1 VKENGGNFLS
11 NFLENGRNVFAS
23 GGFRANDLVPA
34 AKSGY
39 FAMFDST
46 DRRILNILQI
56 DGETPVADIAE
67 RVGLS
72 TSPCWRRIK
81 RMEETGLI
89 AKRVVL
95 VDRRLANVPVTIFIS
110 VRAPRHS
117 IDWSEAFRQVISE
130 FPEIVEAFRL
140 TGETDYLLRVIV
152 PSIEVYDQ
160 VYKRLIARLEF
171 RDISSSISME
181 EMKFTTAVPLDYL

>member
-1 VKENGGNFLS
+1 
-11 NFLENGRNVFAS
+11 
-23 GGFRANDLVPA
+23 
-34 AKSGY
+34 
-39 FAMFDST
+39 MFDSA
-46 DRRILNILQI
+46 DRRILNILQH
-56 DGETPVADIAE
+56 DGDTPVAEIAE

-81 RMEETGLI
+81 RMEQLGLI

-95 VDRRLANVPVTIFIS
+95 VDRRRANVPMTIFVS

-117 IDWSEAFRQVISE
+117 FDWSEQFRRVIGE

-140 TGETDYLLRVIV
+140 AGETDYLLRVVV
-152 PSIEVYDQ
+152 PDTEVYDE
-160 VYKRLIARLEF
+160 VYKRLITRLEF

-181 EMKFTTAVPLDYL
+181 EIKFTTAVPLDYL

>member
-1 VKENGGNFLS
+1 MY
-11 NFLENGRNVFAS
+11 
-23 GGFRANDLVPA
+23 D
-34 AKSGY
+34 
-39 FAMFDST
+39 DI
-46 DRRILNILQI
+46 DRRILNILQV
-56 DGETPVADIAE
+56 DAAMPVAEIAE
-67 RVGLS
+67 KVGLS

-95 VDRRLANVPVTIFIS
+95 VDRRLANLPRTIFVS

-117 IDWSEAFRQVISE
+117 IDWSESFRQAIVE

-140 TGETDYLLRVIV
+140 AGETDYLLRVVV
-152 PSIEVYDQ
+152 PSVEVYDQ
-160 VYKRLIARLEF
+160 VYKRLITKLEF

>member
-1 VKENGGNFLS
+1 
-11 NFLENGRNVFAS
+11 
-23 GGFRANDLVPA
+23 
-34 AKSGY
+34 
-39 FAMFDST
+39 MFDST
-46 DRRILNILQI
+46 DRRILNILQN
-56 DGETPVADIAE
+56 DGEAPVADIAE

-95 VDRRLANVPVTIFIS
+95 VDRRLANVPMTIFVS

-117 IDWSEAFRQVISE
+117 IDWSEAFRQAISE

-140 TGETDYLLRVIV
+140 AGDTDYLLRVVV

-160 VYKRLIARLEF
+160 VYKRLIAKLEF
-171 RDISSSISME
+171 RSVSASISME
-181 EMKFTTAVPLDYL
+181 ELKFTTAVPLDYLSLSS

>member
-1 VKENGGNFLS
+1 
-11 NFLENGRNVFAS
+11 
-23 GGFRANDLVPA
+23 
-34 AKSGY
+34 
-39 FAMFDST
+39 MFDST
-46 DRRILNILQI
+46 DRRILNILQH
-56 DGETPVADIAE
+56 DGEAPVAEIAE

-95 VDRRLANVPVTIFIS
+95 VDRRLANVPMTIFVS

-117 IDWSEAFRQVISE
+117 LDWSEAFRQAIGE

-140 TGETDYLLRVIV
+140 AGETDYLLRLVV

-160 VYKRLIARLEF
+160 VYKRLIAMLEF
-171 RDISSSISME
+171 RTVSASISME
-181 EMKFTTAVPLDYL
+181 ELKFTTAVPLDYLDWSP

>member
-1 VKENGGNFLS
+1 
-11 NFLENGRNVFAS
+11 
-23 GGFRANDLVPA
+23 
-34 AKSGY
+34 
-39 FAMFDST
+39 MFDST
-46 DRRILNILQI
+46 DRQILNILQT
-56 DGETPVADIAE
+56 DGDTPVADIAD

-95 VDRRLANVPVTIFIS
+95 VDRRLAKVPVTIFVS
-110 VRAPRHS
+110 VRAPSHS
-117 IDWSEAFRQVISE
+117 VEWSESFRRVIAE
-130 FPEIVEAFRL
+130 FSEIVEAFRL

-160 VYKRLIARLEF
+160 VYKRLIAKLEF

>member
-1 VKENGGNFLS
+1 M
-11 NFLENGRNVFAS
+11 
-23 GGFRANDLVPA
+23 
-34 AKSGY
+34 Y
-39 FAMFDST
+39 DST
-46 DRRILNILQI
+46 DRRILKILQT
-56 DGETPVADIAE
+56 DADMPVAEIADK
-67 RVGLS
+67 VGLS

-89 AKRVVL
+89 AKRVAL
-95 VDRRLANVPVTIFIS
+95 VDRRLANLPMTIFVS

-117 IDWSEAFRQVISE
+117 IDWSELFRQAIAD

-140 TGETDYLLRVIV
+140 AGETDYLLRVVV
-152 PSIEVYDQ
+152 PSVEVYDQ
-160 VYKRLIARLEF
+160 VYKRLITKLEF

>member
-1 VKENGGNFLS
+1 M
-11 NFLENGRNVFAS
+11 
-23 GGFRANDLVPA
+23 
-34 AKSGY
+34 Y
-39 FAMFDST
+39 DST
-46 DRRILNILQI
+46 DRRILNLLQV
-56 DGETPVADIAE
+56 DGEISVADIAD

-72 TSPCWRRIK
+72 SSPCWRRIK

-95 VDRRLANVPVTIFIS
+95 IDRRLANVPMTIFVS

-117 IDWSEAFRQVISE
+117 IDWSQSFREVIAE
-130 FPEIVEAFRL
+130 FPEIVEAYRL
-140 TGETDYLLRVIV
+140 AGETDYLLRVVV
-152 PSIEVYDQ
+152 PSVEVYDE

-181 EMKFTTAVPLDYL
+181 ELKFTTAVPLDYLRIQG

>member
-1 VKENGGNFLS
+1 MY
-11 NFLENGRNVFAS
+11 
-23 GGFRANDLVPA
+23 D
-34 AKSGY
+34 
-39 FAMFDST
+39 DT
-46 DRRILNILQI
+46 DRRILKILQV
-56 DGETPVADIAE
+56 DAAMPVAEIAE
-67 RVGLS
+67 KVGLS

-95 VDRRLANVPVTIFIS
+95 VDRRLANLPMTIFVS

-117 IDWSEAFRQVISE
+117 IDWSESFRQAIVE

-140 TGETDYLLRVIV
+140 AGETDYLLRVVV
-152 PSIEVYDQ
+152 PSVEVYDQ
-160 VYKRLIARLEF
+160 VYKRLITKLEF